1 MRKLFLENFFS
12 LFLILTIS
20 LIVFFIGINDIEEY
34 SLGSFSSK
42 ILWNNKYGLF
52 TFFMTLWTRCKNTVR
67 NWKFIS
73 SFKLFFRI
81 Y

>member
-52 TFFMTLWTRCKNTVR
+52 TFFYDFYGPGVKIPFGTGN
-67 NWKFIS
+67 
-73 SFKLFFRI
+73 LFHPLNYFL
-81 Y
+81 

>member
-52 TFFMTLWTRCKNTVR
+52 TFL
-67 NWKFIS
+67 
-73 SFKLFFRI
+73 
-81 Y
+81 